1 MGWRTAAGS
10 LDDSHPKPMAIIE
23 RGEQERRKEQDA
35 GGERERRAAAYVKP
49 FRGASEG
56 WRRMECEA
64 RNEGESREEEAS
76 GIIRCWLSHMI
87 SRHMRSTRP

>member
-1 MGWRTAAGS
+1 
-10 LDDSHPKPMAIIE
+10 MAIIE
-23 RGEQERRKEQDA
+23 RGEQERRKEQGA

-56 WRRMECEA
+56 WRRMKCEA

-76 GIIRCWLSHMI
+76 GETFLFRCWLSHMI
-87 SRHMRSTRP
+87 RRHMRSTRP